1 MLPAFSQHI
10 LEDELLQA
18 RVHYMNA
25 PKVSYVTSAD
35 IHQDTNKAIQEPDIP
50 NDIRRSFEE
59 RYQDAKSIAWVIK
72 EDRYKVNF
80 IFKGSE
86 MFTYL
91 DRHGLW
97 MKSFTKLKQEEL
109 PESVVNHLESNFPDY
124 QLTKY
129 YLKDTPQ
136 GVSYTVAVKGN
147 QEYVWLEFDVNGNLV
162 KSPT

>member
-50 NDIRRSFEE
+50 SDIRRSFEE

-80 IFKGSE
+80 IFMIKDLCSLSSFLRPLASVLCLLFSVLCLPRRSSQSEDGS
-86 MFTYL
+86 
-91 DRHGLW
+91 
-97 MKSFTKLKQEEL
+97 SA
-109 PESVVNHLESNFPDY
+109 
-124 QLTKY
+124 LTQQV
-129 YLKDTPQ
+129 LS
-136 GVSYTVAVKGN
+136 GGMVAAVDFCMTI
-147 QEYVWLEFDVNGNLV
+147 QTSAV
-162 KSPT
+162 KSPVV